1 MFMPKTG
8 VSVTLRDDNLLWL
21 KSRTLAAKKRS
32 LSETLDEIVTAA
44 RVGGGHT
51 AGVRSVS
58 GTIDIADD
66 DPGLEKADDYIRG
79 IVRSS
84 LTLPLPVREGSDK
97 SRPSGR
103 QKKGRRRG

>member
-8 VSVTLRDDNLLWL
+8 ISVTLRDDNLLWL

-44 RVGGGHT
+44 RVGGGHH
-51 AGVRSVS
+51 AGARSVS

-84 LTLPLPVREGSDK
+84 LTLPVLVREGSND
-97 SRPSGR
+97 RASGR
-103 QKKGRRRG
+103 PKKGRRRG